1 MIVLIT
7 GSNGLLGQKIVKQLL
22 NSKVQFIASSQG
34 ENRNPDCPEE
44 AYRKMD
50 ISSHVEISTVFQE
63 IKPTHVIHTAALTNV
78 DYCELNPELC
88 YSLNVAATLIVINE
102 ASKINAHFQ
111 LLSSDFIFD
120 GENGPYSET
129 DAPNPLSHY
138 AKSKWQAEQLLHLG
152 SYKNWSIVRTI
163 IVYGQGHQLSRS
175 NLILWAKESL
185 LAQQEISVIDDQFR
199 APTWADDLAWAC
211 IKICQEG
218 KLGVYN
224 ACGPETLS
232 IYEIVLRI
240 ATFYNCDK
248 NLIKKTNSKDLNQAA
263 IRPPKT
269 GLVLTKSFNE
279 FGYSPKFLEET
290 LKLLD

>member
-22 NSKVQFIASSQG
+22 NSGVQFIASSQG
-34 ENRNPDCPEE
+34 ENRNPNCSANQYLSLDILSQEE
-44 AYRKMD
+44 IIA
-50 ISSHVEISTVFQE
+50 VFH
-63 IKPTHVIHTAALTNV
+63 KVNPTHIIHTAALTNV
-78 DYCELNPELC
+78 DYCELNPEMC
-88 YSLNVAATLIVINE
+88 YTLNVKATALLLNE
-102 ASKINAHFQ
+102 ANKINAHFQ

-120 GENGPYSET
+120 GENGPYTET

-163 IVYGQGHQLSRS
+163 IVYGQGHELSRS
-175 NLILWAKESL
+175 NLIIWARDAL
-185 LAQQEISVIDDQFR
+185 LAKQEISVVDDQFR

-211 IKICQEG
+211 IRICQLG

-240 ATFYNCDK
+240 ATYYNCDK

-279 FGYSPKFLEET
+279 FGYSPKLLEET

>member
-22 NSKVQFIASSQG
+22 NSRVPFIASSQG

-88 YSLNVAATLIVINE
+88 Y
-102 ASKINAHFQ
+102 
-111 LLSSDFIFD
+111 
-120 GENGPYSET
+120 
-129 DAPNPLSHY
+129 

-163 IVYGQGHQLSRS
+163 IVYGQGHKLSRS

-211 IKICQEG
+211 IRICQLG

-240 ATFYNCDK
+240 ATFYKCDK

-279 FGYSPKFLEET
+279 FGYSPKLLEET

>member
-22 NSKVQFIASSQG
+22 NARMPFIASSQG

-44 AYRKMD
+44 VYRKMD
-50 ISSHVEISTVFQE
+50 ISSQIEISAVFQE
-63 IKPTHVIHTAALTNV
+63 IKPTHVIHTAAITNV
-78 DYCELNPELC
+78 DYCESNPELC
-88 YSLNVAATLIVINE
+88 YALNVAATLIVINE
-102 ASKINAHFQ
+102 AIGINAHFQ

-120 GENGPYSET
+120 GENGPYTET
-129 DAPNPLSHY
+129 DTPNPLSHY
-138 AKSKWQAEQLLHLG
+138 ATSKWKAEQLLHLG

-163 IVYGQGHQLSRS
+163 IVYGQGHNLSRS
-175 NLILWAKESL
+175 NLIYWAKESL
-185 LAQQEISVIDDQFR
+185 LAQREISVIDDQFR

-211 IKICQEG
+211 IRICQLG

-232 IYEIVLRI
+232 IFDIVLRI
-240 ATFYNCDK
+240 ARFYNCDET
-248 NLIKKTNSKDLNQAA
+248 LIKKTNSTHLNQAA
-263 IRPPKT
+263 KRPSKT

-279 FGYSPKFLEET
+279 FGYSPKSLEET
-290 LKLLD
+290 LALLD

>member
-7 GSNGLLGQKIVKQLL
+7 GSNGLLGQKIVRQLL
-22 NSKVQFIASSQG
+22 NSKVPFIASSQG

-44 AYRKMD
+44 VYRMMD
-50 ISSHVEISTVFQE
+50 ITSHVEISTVFQE

-88 YSLNVAATLIVINE
+88 YALNVESTSILINKAIE
-102 ASKINAHFQ
+102 INAHFQ

-120 GENGPYSET
+120 GENGPYAET

-152 SYKNWSIVRTI
+152 SYKKWSIVRTI

-211 IKICQEG
+211 IRICQLG

-248 NLIKKTNSKDLNQAA
+248 NLIKKINSKHLNQAA

-269 GLVLTKSFNE
+269 GLVLTKSLNE
-279 FGYSPKFLEET
+279 FGYSPKLLEET
-290 LKLLD
+290 LALLD

>member
-22 NSKVQFIASSQG
+22 NSKVPFIASSQG

-44 AYRKMD
+44 VYRKMD

-88 YSLNVAATLIVINE
+88 YALNLEATSILINKAIE
-102 ASKINAHFQ
+102 INAHFQ

-120 GENGPYSET
+120 GENGPYAET

-152 SYKNWSIVRTI
+152 SYNNWSIVRTI
-163 IVYGQGHQLSRS
+163 IVYGQGNQLSRS

-211 IKICQEG
+211 IRICQLG

-248 NLIKKTNSKDLNQAA
+248 NLIKKINSKHLNQAA

-269 GLVLTKSFNE
+269 GLVLTKSLNE
-279 FGYSPKFLEET
+279 FGYSPKLLEET
-290 LKLLD
+290 LALLD

>member
-22 NSKVQFIASSQG
+22 NSRVPFIASSQG
-34 ENRNPDCPEE
+34 ENRNPDCPEQ

-50 ISSHVEISTVFQE
+50 ITSHVEISAVFQE
-63 IKPTHVIHTAALTNV
+63 IKPTHVIHTAAITNV

-88 YSLNVAATLIVINE
+88 YAINVDATSILINKAIG
-102 ASKINAHFQ
+102 INAHFQ

-120 GENGPYSET
+120 GENGPYTET

-138 AKSKWQAEQLLHLG
+138 ATSKWKAEQLLHLC

-211 IKICQEG
+211 IRICQLG

-232 IYEIVLRI
+232 IYDIVLRI

-248 NLIKKTNSKDLNQAA
+248 NLIKKINSKHLNQAA

-279 FGYSPKFLEET
+279 FGYSPKLLEET
-290 LKLLD
+290 LALLD

>member
-7 GSNGLLGQKIVKQLL
+7 GSNGLLGQKIVRQLL
-22 NSKVQFIASSQG
+22 NSKVPFIASSQG

-44 AYRKMD
+44 VYRKMD

-88 YSLNVAATLIVINE
+88 YALNVESTLILINKAIE
-102 ASKINAHFQ
+102 INAHFQ

-120 GENGPYSET
+120 GENGPYAET

-138 AKSKWQAEQLLHLG
+138 AKSKWQAEQLLYLG

-211 IKICQEG
+211 IRICQLG

-248 NLIKKTNSKDLNQAA
+248 NLIKKINSKHLNQAA

-269 GLVLTKSFNE
+269 GLVLTKSLNE
-279 FGYSPKFLEET
+279 FGYSPKLLEET
-290 LKLLD
+290 LALLD

>member
-22 NSKVQFIASSQG
+22 NSRIPFIASSQG

-44 AYRKMD
+44 VYRKMD
-50 ISSHVEISTVFQE
+50 ISSQIEISAVFQE
-63 IKPTHVIHTAALTNV
+63 IKPTHVIHTAAITNV

-88 YSLNVAATLIVINE
+88 YAINVDATLIVIKE

-120 GENGPYSET
+120 GENGPYTET
-129 DAPNPLSHY
+129 DTPNPLSHY
-138 AKSKWQAEQLLHLG
+138 ATSKWQAEQLLHLG

-185 LAQQEISVIDDQFR
+185 LAQKEISVIDDQFR

-211 IKICQEG
+211 IQICQLG

-232 IYEIVLRI
+232 IYDIVLRI

-248 NLIKKTNSKDLNQAA
+248 NLIKKINSKDLNQAA

-279 FGYSPKFLEET
+279 FGYSPKLLEET